1 MMLGLPRGC
10 AVAGVLLAVASLAAL
25 GPAAAQEAEIGGA
38 SVQQPASQA
47 SPASTPLIAAR
58 VPTTDPGSKTPV
70 SNINAQRQARA
81 NDRDADR
88 ARAQALQQE
97 VEKLRAQ
104 LVRLGG
110 AEASGER
117 AVGGAKGRLETLNLE
132 EAELKIRM
140 GHNQESLTKLLGALQ
155 MFQRNPPPPLLV
167 DPRSARD
174 AARAA
179 ILIKA
184 IAPEL
189 ERRSRAF
196 VAASEQLTAIRRR
209 AAVANGD
216 LFQAESDVADRQAKI
231 QDLID
236 QKRGLELQLR
246 SDAQAADNDVRR
258 LATRARSLGELV
270 TVLDAHDLTVRSSA
284 GQTLAAA
291 FVPPAPGPVIRRFGE
306 AGADSLRSK
315 GWTWAADPGAVV
327 VSPAAARVDY
337 AGPLKD
343 WGLVLILRVGEDHLV
358 LAGLSRL
365 DVDIGMSVAAGEPV
379 GRAGDRAGKSEV
391 YLEVRHGSTLVNPAR
406 WFGTASQP

>member
-1 MMLGLPRGC
+1 
-10 AVAGVLLAVASLAAL
+10 
-25 GPAAAQEAEIGGA
+25 
-38 SVQQPASQA
+38 
-47 SPASTPLIAAR
+47 
-58 VPTTDPGSKTPV
+58 
-70 SNINAQRQARA
+70 
-81 NDRDADR
+81 
-88 ARAQALQQE
+88 
-97 VEKLRAQ
+97 
-104 LVRLGG
+104 
-110 AEASGER
+110 
-117 AVGGAKGRLETLNLE
+117 
-132 EAELKIRM
+132 M